1 MSALARRSPSIS
13 IVQPAAA
20 LLLVLAAACGTTG
33 NEGKEP
39 AIPPGRE
46 EMLSA
51 MLGAGATL
59 PGDCKFAGGGVKHSV
74 VAASY
79 ACAGGPVSFEL
90 AHPSRAGSGAGAVV
104 TEKFAIVT
112 KQGTPPPELV
122 TALTELVR
130 KREGEF
136 EWVWLAGDAAASESS
151 SSIPITALAV
161 GGLVVIGFA
170 GWMLRRRAPTP
181 GD

>member
-1 MSALARRSPSIS
+1 MSALARRCPWIRIVRPS
-13 IVQPAAA
+13 AA
-20 LLLVLAAACGTTG
+20 LLLVLVAACGTTD

-46 EMLSA
+46 ELLSA
-51 MLGAGATL
+51 MLGAGAAL

-90 AHPSRAGSGAGAVV
+90 AHPSRAGSGAGTVV
-104 TEKFAIVT
+104 TDKFAIVP

-122 TALTELVR
+122 AALAESVR

-136 EWVWLAGDAAASESS
+136 EWVWLAGDSVASEPS
-151 SSIPITALAV
+151 SSIPIPALAV
-161 GGLVVIGFA
+161 GGLVVIGLA
-170 GWMLRRRAPTP
+170 GWMLRRRAPTS
-181 GD
+181 GA